1 MLSGMALRMACQR
14 SILPASYVFELG
26 GCRIQKL
33 ICWEGRL
40 PRKLRRSNV
49 LRQSRRAVFT
59 QAAQKNDIPF
69 FQRSISSTQNQTP
82 VAETA
87 GTVES
92 ATLLHPISISPAAS
106 AVPLSPT
113 PERIAQ
119 RRQLTK
125 SPTIWTYLELGKPR
139 LAVLIVLT
147 TMSAYAIAPYPAS
160 LPTLLFLTSG
170 TFLCV
175 AGANTFNMMS
185 EIDFDGMMS
194 RTRNRPLVRK
204 ALTVPQARTFGI
216 LSSISGVGILAAGVN
231 PVVAL
236 LGAGNIVLYSGVYT
250 YLKRKTILNTWVGAV
265 VGGVPPLMG
274 WAACSPDGS
283 ILSHPG
289 GLLLAALLYAWQ
301 FPHFN
306 ALAYTMRHDY
316 ARAGYKMMPVTHPD
330 LNTRTA
336 LRYSIACIPICWGLV
351 ACGLVDPW
359 YLVDSTLVNGWVS
372 WHAYKFWK
380 YGGEKGSARGLFF
393 ASLVSLPAV
402 LILAMLHKNGLW
414 DWLWEKHIE
423 EGTADSAAAVEVEGN
438 IGEAVEI

>member
-1 MLSGMALRMACQR
+1 MALRIACQR
-14 SILPASYVFELG
+14 SILPVTYVFEVG
-26 GCRIQKL
+26 GCRIQRL
-33 ICWEGRL
+33 SCWNGRT
-40 PRKLRRSNV
+40 PRKVRRSLV
-49 LRQSRRAVFT
+49 WRDCRRTIFT
-59 QAAQKNDIPF
+59 QVAQGKDVPF
-69 FQRSISSTQNQTP
+69 FQRSIPSTQNQKDETQPSAASDTP
-82 VAETA
+82 AVPQ
-87 GTVES
+87 S
-92 ATLLHPISISPAAS
+92 ISISPTAT
-106 AVPLSPT
+106 PLPLPGT

-119 RRQLTK
+119 RREITK
-125 SPTIWTYLELGKPR
+125 AQTIWTYLELGKPR

-147 TMSAYAIAPYPAS
+147 TMSAYALAPYPAS
-160 LPTLLFLTSG
+160 LPTLIFLTSG

-185 EIDFDGMMS
+185 EIEFDGMMS

-204 ALTVPQARTFGI
+204 ALTVPQARNFGI
-216 LSSISGVGILAAGVN
+216 LSSIAGVGILAAGVN

-236 LGAGNIVLYSGVYT
+236 LGAGNIFLYAGVYT
-250 YLKRKTILNTWVGAV
+250 PLKRRTILNTWVGSV
-265 VGGVPPLMG
+265 VGGIPPLMG

-316 ARAGYKMMPVTHPD
+316 ARAGYKMMPVTHPE

-336 LRYSIACIPICWGLV
+336 LRYSIACLPLCWGLV
-351 ACGLVDPW
+351 AGGLVDPW
-359 YLVDSTLVNGWVS
+359 YLVDSTLVNSWVC

-380 YGGEKGSARGLFF
+380 FGGEKGSARGLFF
-393 ASLVSLPAV
+393 ASLVQLPAV
-402 LILAMLHKNGLW
+402 LILAMLHKNGVW
-414 DWLWEKHIE
+414 DWLWEKDSE
-423 EGTADSAAAVEVEGN
+423 EETEGMAPAAAEGTAS